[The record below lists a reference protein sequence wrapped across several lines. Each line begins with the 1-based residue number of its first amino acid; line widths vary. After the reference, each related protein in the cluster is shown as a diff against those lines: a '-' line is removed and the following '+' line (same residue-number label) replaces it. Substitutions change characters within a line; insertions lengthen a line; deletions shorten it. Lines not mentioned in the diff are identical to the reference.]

1 MGIIDYTLNYLRESL
16 ANYSENEM
24 CQQIFQKLDEKIYS
38 NEVMFVKALDEE
50 EMTYLNDVLE
60 NELYYAKSVEHD
72 QRVKELTEV
81 YELLF

>member
-60 NELYYAKSVEHD
+60 NELHYAKSVEHD

>member
-1 MGIIDYTLNYLRESL
+1 MDYTLNYLRESL

>member
-1 MGIIDYTLNYLRESL
+1 M